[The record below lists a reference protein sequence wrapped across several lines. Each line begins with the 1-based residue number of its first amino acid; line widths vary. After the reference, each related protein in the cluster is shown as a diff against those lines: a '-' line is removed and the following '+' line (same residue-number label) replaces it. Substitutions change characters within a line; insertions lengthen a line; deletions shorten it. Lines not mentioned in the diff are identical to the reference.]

1 MPYWKPLSDL
11 SHFFIKDSI
20 INIIII
26 IIINF
31 NIIIII
37 ILIIIAMV
45 HASHGRCVNAW
56 NFSPIIMSQQ
66 AASKDPRR
74 IFADILFQA
83 FGWVRR
89 EGRERE
95 KKKKSKEG
103 ERGERVPSLSPLTH
117 SLGVFF
123 FFFSH
128 LFVVSPR
135 SERLEQTTLLIPE
148 TLNPVPRAFPFFCQ
162 CFTFKRCDKFK
173 I

>member
-11 SHFFIKDSI
+11 SHFLIKDSI
-20 INIIII
+20 INIIIIIIII

-45 HASHGRCVNAW
+45 HASNGRCANAW

-83 FGWVRR
+83 FG
-89 EGRERE
+89 
-95 KKKKSKEG
+95 
-103 ERGERVPSLSPLTH
+103 
-117 SLGVFF
+117 
-123 FFFSH
+123 
-128 LFVVSPR
+128 
-135 SERLEQTTLLIPE
+135 
-148 TLNPVPRAFPFFCQ
+148 
-162 CFTFKRCDKFK
+162 
-173 I
+173 